1 MTAAAASVNGRRV
14 EAMAA
19 ELATADDG
27 CALTTCAVQEGAT
40 GPGVAVVVQA
50 EARAAGIETGGKPM
64 TRARPMTALPDKPKP
79 FYLR

>member
-1 MTAAAASVNGRRV
+1 M
-14 EAMAA
+14 
-19 ELATADDG
+19 
-27 CALTTCAVQEGAT
+27 
-40 GPGVAVVVQA
+40 QA